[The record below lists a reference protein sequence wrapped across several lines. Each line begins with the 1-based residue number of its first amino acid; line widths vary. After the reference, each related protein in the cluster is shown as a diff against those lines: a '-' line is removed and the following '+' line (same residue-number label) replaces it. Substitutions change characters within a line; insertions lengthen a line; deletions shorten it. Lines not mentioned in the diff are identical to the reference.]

1 MIFFILNSRT
11 IYILLLCFI
20 PVLCWS
26 QETESEFNDSIDRN
40 DPDFV
45 TASLMIADP
54 GGVLYSCLG
63 HACLRLECPTFGLDY
78 IFSYESEDVKEKVFT
93 FLSGNLKMGMFAIP
107 LQEYLDEYIKEQRG
121 VRQYRLNLP
130 IDVKRDLWQILDEKC
145 AEGANLPYDYL
156 VRGCAQSTFNVLLQA
171 LDTTKVE
178 WGAWSDKYNQT
189 RREIASSYLTP
200 YPWSLTFLHALVGD
214 EIDKDCSNFEKVIV
228 PNDLLE
234 FLQNAKINGTP
245 IISEA
250 PKPLVPSTKETKTD
264 SWFTPLILS
273 LFLLLLSLISF
284 FIKKPYIDLI
294 LLAIQ
299 TLIGLFLTYLVVFS
313 TLPCTEWNWLLIPF
327 NPLPLFFWKWRKHWA
342 LLFALILVTWEAVM
356 LLSSHQLTDSAYIV
370 FTFALILMYLKQSR
384 VYTRIYKKV
393 NR

>member
-1 MIFFILNSRT
+1 
-11 IYILLLCFI
+11 
-20 PVLCWS
+20 
-26 QETESEFNDSIDRN
+26 
-40 DPDFV
+40 
-45 TASLMIADP
+45 MIADP

-130 IDVKRDLWQILDEKC
+130 IDVKRDLWRILDEKC

-156 VRGCAQSTFNVLLQA
+156 VRGCAQSTLNVLLQA
-171 LDTTKVE
+171 LDTTTVE
-178 WGAWSDKYNQT
+178 WGTWPDKYNQT
-189 RREIASSYLTP
+189 RREFVDSNLDD
-200 YPWSLTFLHALVGD
+200 YPWTKIELYTLVGSESD
-214 EIDKDCSNFEKVIV
+214 EECSNFEKVVI

-234 FLQNAKINGTP
+234 LLQNAKINGTP
-245 IISEA
+245 IITEA
-250 PKPLVPSTKETKTD
+250 PKQLIPSTKETKTD
-264 SWFTPLILS
+264 SWFTPLTLS

-294 LLAIQ
+294 FLAIQ
-299 TLIGLFLTYLVVFS
+299 TILGLFLTYLVVLS
-313 TLPCTEWNWLLIPF
+313 SLPCTEWNWLLIPF

-342 LLFALILVTWEAVM
+342 LPFALILVTWEAVM

-370 FTFALILMYLKQSR
+370 LTFALILMYLKQSR